1 MNEPHHIDALPYS
14 VGAEKAVLS
23 VLLGFPENYH
33 ERGALS
39 REWFY
44 LPAHAILFDVIAEL
58 MESGEGIELVS
69 LNQRLLDTGRSE
81 STGGASGLADIYGYA
96 PAPNA
101 FHKHL
106 AILRGKLAARMAIEA
121 ATSIIAVARQAPEP
135 QELQEVLGEPITA
148 IYETMAESAPAPDTK
163 ELSRRFLERYQSL
176 CKGKAT
182 PMGIPTGISEI
193 DAALKGLH
201 PKQLG
206 IISARPSG
214 GKSTLATQI
223 FSNIGKTGEAV
234 GYFPLEGTTD
244 AAYSRCVIQMSG
256 LVARAVTDPVLQ
268 AEMSGRSSPSK
279 QETTAIQGAIR
290 TLALGKFVFDPPRS
304 SDIGSVIACI
314 RRAHRKHGIEVA
326 FVDYIQLISA
336 KGMRTKE
343 EEVSHISKSLLRVG
357 VELGISMV
365 VMSQENEE
373 GETKHARAIEEDAD
387 WWVQVVQHQDRKKD
401 NYKEHRYCLIA
412 KDRHN
417 GKGGWRLPL
426 VLDADTVRFVYGL
439 EEKPSKKGKEAGF

>member
-1 MNEPHHIDALPYS
+1 MNEEHHIDALPHS

-33 ERGALS
+33 DRGTLS

-44 LPAHAILFDVIAEL
+44 LPRHTILYDVIAEA
-58 MESGEGIELVS
+58 MESGGVELVA
-69 LNQRLLDTGRSE
+69 LNQRLLDTGRSD
-81 STGGASGLADIYGYA
+81 STGGAAYLADIYGYA
-96 PAPNA
+96 PSPTA
-101 FHKHL
+101 FHQHL

-121 ATSIIAVARQAPEP
+121 ATSIIAVANQAPEP
-135 QELQEVLGEPITA
+135 QELLDVLGEPITA
-148 IYETMAESAPAPDTK
+148 IYETMAESAPMTDTK
-163 ELSRRFLERYQSL
+163 ELSRRFMERFERL
-176 CKGKAT
+176 CKGEVT
-182 PMGIPTGISEI
+182 PMGIPTGIKEI
-193 DAALKGLH
+193 DAALKGLQ
-201 PKQLG
+201 PRQLG

-223 FSNIGKTGEAV
+223 FSNIGSTGKAV

-244 AAYSRCVIQMSG
+244 AAYTRCVIQMSR
-256 LVARAVTDPVLQ
+256 LVSRAVTDPILH
-268 AEMSGRSSPSK
+268 ADLASRSGLTKEETDAIRS
-279 QETTAIQGAIR
+279 AIR

-304 SDIGSVIACI
+304 PDIGSVIACI

-336 KGMRTKE
+336 KGLRTKE

-387 WWVQVVQHQDRKKD
+387 WWVQVVQHQDRNKD
-401 NYKEHRYCLIA
+401 NYKQHRYCLIA

-426 VLDADTVRFVYGL
+426 ILDADTVRFIYGM
-439 EEKPSKKGKEAGF
+439 EEKPSKKGKYAGF